1 MSDIRI
7 NGIDVVDNIWF
18 TRCVLHN
25 WLLEID
31 GLNAD
36 WSGVSMPVNDW
47 EGNLGDC
54 KMVGINVTIPWLLAR
69 LSQRLDPRTLDLLGM
84 GPEIDVCEQRLDP
97 NELNDVNPAGVNGV
111 KSVNNMSFKV
121 FCRKLV
127 NHFKLLFARNE
138 IQSNRDL
145 YIKM

>member
-1 MSDIRI
+1 
-7 NGIDVVDNIWF
+7 
-18 TRCVLHN
+18 
-25 WLLEID
+25 
-31 GLNAD
+31 
-36 WSGVSMPVNDW
+36 
-47 EGNLGDC
+47 
-54 KMVGINVTIPWLLAR
+54 
-69 LSQRLDPRTLDLLGM
+69 M
-84 GPEIDVCEQRLDP
+84 GPEKDVCEQRLDP